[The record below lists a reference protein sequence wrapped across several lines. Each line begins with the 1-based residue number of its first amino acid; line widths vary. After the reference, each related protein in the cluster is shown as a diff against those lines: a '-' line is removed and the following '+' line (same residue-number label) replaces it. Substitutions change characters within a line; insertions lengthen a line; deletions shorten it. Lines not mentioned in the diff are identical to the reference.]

1 MKPKLKSL
9 FLANLSS
16 ISRKELFIFDF
27 LQILQEICL
36 VFGKQIM
43 FFAIKF
49 FHFVINLCH

>member
-49 FHFVINLCH
+49 FHFVIN